1 MSKNHAN
8 INQKTV
14 VTMLDAEKSNFQN
27 KETHQ
32 GYTGKFHNEKGIN
45 SPQNSNCKCFILEFK
60 RRKATAD
67 KAEIKSKCTIARGI
81 FYFFFSVI
89 NCSIQN

>member
-67 KAEIKSKCTIARGI
+67 KAEIKSKCTIHKWVCESFYIFWIFGI
-81 FYFFFSVI
+81 
-89 NCSIQN
+89 

>member
-32 GYTGKFHNEKGIN
+32 GYTGKSHNEKGIN
-45 SPQNSNCKCFILEFK
+45 SPQNSNCKCFI
-60 RRKATAD
+60 
-67 KAEIKSKCTIARGI
+67 
-81 FYFFFSVI
+81 
-89 NCSIQN
+89 